1 VRFGGAYI
9 RVWIGFWPKVGQIK
23 ISRGEFIRPWL
34 VAFFSFYFYF
44 LDRFVAPSGIVL
56 VRSRRQIQP
65 SSNFFI
71 ISKVAFLFRNFL
83 RAKNKKRRKKERKNG
98 GLAEAQRTQFWAQR
112 KNQKSSEEL
121 GIKQFWKLAQK
132 TQGNDSES
140 IFWDKKYLKN
150 WALWKYRQKSNLKV
164 VLFYLQK
171 WLSEGKLKARTKNIW
186 TGWLKIGITYSAKK

>member
-1 VRFGGAYI
+1 
-9 RVWIGFWPKVGQIK
+9 
-23 ISRGEFIRPWL
+23 L

-140 IFWDKKYLKN
+140 IF
-150 WALWKYRQKSNLKV
+150 
-164 VLFYLQK
+164 
-171 WLSEGKLKARTKNIW
+171 
-186 TGWLKIGITYSAKK
+186 